1 MQCLQIR
8 SCFHC
13 GSIGW
18 DLKCEMLPLV
28 AADHGG
34 RTVVNTFERINVP
47 VTFLS
52 VCDSY
57 PISYSVFTSLKF
69 KKCIFQLLAIVHCV
83 HMDNDGGF
91 KLLHISDRS
100 VGMSFLMHSVL
111 FHISL
116 ENSWNWWPICK
127 PQQSLKLQIYELC
140 QYTFQV

>member
-1 MQCLQIR
+1 MLSLVTAVQD
-8 SCFHC
+8 
-13 GSIGW
+13 GW
-18 DLKCEMLPLV
+18 
-28 AADHGG
+28 
-34 RTVVNTFERINVP
+34 TVVNTFEQINVP

-83 HMDNDGGF
+83 HFDNDGDF

-100 VGMSFLMHSVL
+100 VGISFLMHSVL

-116 ENSWNWWPICK
+116 ENS
-127 PQQSLKLQIYELC
+127 
-140 QYTFQV
+140 